1 MSLLCPDLIGR
12 AAEKALLR
20 ERVDAMAA
28 SRGGVVVL
36 VAEAGAGKTRLAAA
50 AAEAAAAQGCP
61 VLTGRAVPGANP
73 VPYRALVEAFLG
85 AFRSAPVPD
94 SPDLAGLGAH
104 LGRLVPAWR
113 RADGAAE
120 DSPLL
125 LAEAVV
131 RLLRAHGDGR
141 GCVLVVEDLHW
152 ADPETLAAL
161 DYLGDALPTEPVLCV
176 ATARPE
182 GGAAELLERLERR
195 DPAAI
200 IRVAPLAE
208 DDVDHMVAACLA
220 TPTPPPGLTDFVR
233 AHGDGTPFLVEE
245 LLAGLVAAGTLRQ
258 EDGLWVASDE
268 LTPTVPAS
276 LRDSIRRRMGLLDPT
291 ARRVVGAAALLG
303 RRFDWELLPGIAD
316 VDGRAV
322 VDALR
327 AAVDAQIVAVDGD
340 GFVFRHA
347 LTREAVAGDLL
358 PPERRRLARQ
368 AWPAIERAHPGLPG
382 ATCELAAELA
392 EAAGAPEAAAERL
405 VESARRALA
414 AGALATA
421 EGTARRA
428 RRLAPPDESVARE
441 ADEMLVRVLVAAGKP
456 VEARELGHALL
467 PRLAPADRADLL
479 VGLARAALAAG
490 DVAAAEEDVAA
501 ARALP
506 GGSGARVDAVAAAVA
521 LDQVR
526 LDDAVR
532 LGQRR
537 AGRSGTRRRARRA
550 MRGAGGDRP
559 RGTGPERYPGRAGM
573 VRARRGGRRTPRAH
587 GVAPAGPPRAR
598 DPRLG
603 RRRRAGDARHPRSRR
618 PLRRA
623 DHHGGDGPQP
633 RRHRADGLRPGRM
646 PGVGAGVRRGQ
657 SPLRAG
663 HRAGGAPLARR
674 GARPRGRRRRDVRG
688 HREGARPRSR
698 RSPDPRRLARKGAGH
713 PCDRRG

>member
-1 MSLLCPDLIGR
+1 M
-12 AAEKALLR
+12 
-20 ERVDAMAA
+20 
-28 SRGGVVVL
+28 
-36 VAEAGAGKTRLAAA
+36 
-50 AAEAAAAQGCP
+50 
-61 VLTGRAVPGANP
+61 
-73 VPYRALVEAFLG
+73 
-85 AFRSAPVPD
+85 
-94 SPDLAGLGAH
+94 
-104 LGRLVPAWR
+104 
-113 RADGAAE
+113 
-120 DSPLL
+120 
-125 LAEAVV
+125 

-161 DYLGDALPTEPVLCV
+161 DYLGDALSTEPVLCV

-208 DDVDHMVAACLA
+208 DDIDHMVAACLA

-245 LLAGLVAAGTLRQ
+245 LLAGLVAAGSLRQ

-327 AAVDAQIVAVDGD
+327 AAVDAQIVAVNGVRRR
-340 GFVFRHA
+340 FVFRHA

-358 PPERRRLARQ
+358 PPERQRLARQ

-414 AGALATA
+414 AGALTTA
-421 EGTARRA
+421 EGTARRG
-428 RRLAPPDESVARE
+428 RRLAPPEEAVARD

-467 PRLAPADRADLL
+467 PRLAAADQADLL
-479 VGLARAALAAG
+479 VGLAHAALAAG
-490 DVAAAEEDVAA
+490 DLAAAERDVAA
-501 ARALP
+501 ARSPARRER
-506 GGSGARVDAVAAAVA
+506 GAR
-521 LDQVR
+521 R
-526 LDDAVR
+526 C
-532 LGQRR
+532 
-537 AGRSGTRRRARRA
+537 GR
-550 MRGAGGDRP
+550 
-559 RGTGPERYPGRAGM
+559 
-573 VRARRGGRRTPRAH
+573 RRGG
-587 GVAPAGPPRAR
+587 AGP
-598 DPRLG
+598 
-603 RRRRAGDARHPRSRR
+603 
-618 PLRRA
+618 
-623 DHHGGDGPQP
+623 
-633 RRHRADGLRPGRM
+633 
-646 PGVGAGVRRGQ
+646 
-657 SPLRAG
+657 
-663 HRAGGAPLARR
+663 GAP
-674 GARPRGRRRRDVRG
+674 
-688 HREGARPRSR
+688 
-698 RSPDPRRLARKGAGH
+698 
-713 PCDRRG
+713 